1 MLAHYGYKDGSGDFF
16 ITVDTEL
23 CDGCGDCV
31 EACPADVLELVENE
45 FDIEAE
51 TPIVAV
57 TAEHGKKIKYSCAP
71 CKPAAGYSVAEL
83 PCVKACTPAA
93 LDHSW

>member
-57 TAEHGKKIKYSCAP
+57 TAEHSKKIKYSCAP

-83 PCVKACTPAA
+83 PCVKACTPVA